1 MKHTMRFITMSII
14 VIILWSLTGCVDQ
27 STAPVATNTLTPTGT
42 ISGKIYDRCTNMAI
56 NGATISVGYN
66 GTVSSTTSDASGSFS
81 FANVPAG
88 NYTVL
93 NGQSVATGTYLITAS
108 LVNYNKQQTDSS
120 KRYQNYYYF
129 TNTITFTSTIDSQAV
144 TGLVGAVVCSI
155 ATLSAIVEGTVVDQ
169 NNQAVA
175 NASVTIFNSSTNCAI
190 APAATTASDGSFK
203 FTNIENGLSVYFI
216 ARSADGS
223 LQVKTGTMTTPCN
236 VPLDS
241 LRSQVATERIQIAPV
256 DNVAPFVTLISPA
269 NNSDVSAAGLQ
280 IVYTFSEPIKQTAYT
295 QTDLG
300 LGYGTIVDDITIIY
314 NGLKKTQTALPIP
327 AFAWNA
333 DFTQLT
339 VTPSGL
345 VGSAKYTVV
354 DTAAMRKLTDL
365 AGNAMVNNTKIVGDF
380 ELLNFTT
387 EGGSAVPAAPT
398 LARQLMPTQYVA
410 LDYNGGNVL
419 LEWNYDATARG
430 YNIYSSVN
438 GGSFDLLTSN
448 VQSNQYKA
456 ATGDLI
462 VGSLPNPLGPGTVS
476 YMITGVSKDLVE
488 GPASNVI
495 TVSDQVK
502 PQLIYYPA
510 PAAAPG
516 TNNWVY
522 TLGFSEPMAQAAVEL
537 ASNYTFSNTGGVTY
551 TINKVVY
558 GGSDGTRYVAYL
570 YITSS
575 VAPVAGYV
583 VTTSSAIT
591 DLAGNGMDAAFN
603 SNTY

>member
-190 APAATTASDGSFK
+190 APAATTASNGSFK

-223 LQVKTGTMTTPCN
+223 LQVKTGTLTTPCN

-256 DNVAPFVTLISPA
+256 DNVPPFVTLISPA

-295 QTDLG
+295 RTDLG
-300 LGYGTIVDDITIIY
+300 LGSGTIVDDITIIY
-314 NGLKKTQTALPIP
+314 NGLKKTQTALPTP

-333 DFTQLT
+333 NFTQFT

-365 AGNAMVNNTKIVGDF
+365 AGNAMVNNTKIIGDF
-380 ELLNFTT
+380 ELLNFSTA
-387 EGGSAVPAAPT
+387 GGSAVPAAPT
-398 LARQLMPTQYVA
+398 LARQLVPTVYVP
-410 LDYNGGNVL
+410 LNYNGGTVS

-438 GGSFDLLTSN
+438 GGSFELLASN
-448 VQSNQYKA
+448 VQSDQYQPT
-456 ATGDLI
+456 TGNLI
-462 VGSLPNPLGPGTVS
+462 TGTLNNPLGPGTVS

-502 PQLIYYPA
+502 PQLTYYPA
-510 PAAAPG
+510 SVAAPG

-522 TLGFSEPMAQAAVEL
+522 TIGFSEPMAQAAVEL

-551 TINKVVY
+551 TINNIAY
-558 GGSDGTRYVAYL
+558 AGWDGTRYIAYL

-575 VAPVAGYV
+575 AAPVAGYV

-603 SNTY
+603 SHTY